1 MTVNSSQSFF
11 LVCSFLLIS
20 SAINAQQVY
29 VETGFSSAFFKD
41 YVNNLG
47 ENTLDLSYSKSQES
61 FLESGF
67 RFNLFE
73 ERVHWDVGFSY
84 NKYKINTGFYAGNI
98 SVPATYNLSY
108 LTLKIGAVLNIVNE
122 PRFKIQIHSH
132 LSYDGL
138 ITGTNSYRDVIT
150 DLYKDDNFD
159 KTLLRF
165 HRGVS
170 TEYTISKQVAIYLS
184 YNIADSFKEKGKDSN
199 SGESYALHTN
209 SFSMGLLFDIS
220 RQINRLFNRFL
231 V

>member
-1 MTVNSSQSFF
+1 MIVNSSQKFF

-29 VETGFSSAFFKD
+29 LETGFSSAFFKN

-47 ENTLDLSYSKSQES
+47 ENTLDLGYSKSQES

-108 LTLKIGAVLNIVNE
+108 LTLKAGVVLAIVNE

-132 LSYDGL
+132 ISYDGL

-150 DLYKDDNFD
+150 DLYKDDTFD

-165 HRGVS
+165 HRGAS
-170 TEYTISKQVAIYLS
+170 AEYTISKQVAIYIS

-199 SGESYALHTN
+199 SEESYVLRTN
-209 SFSMGLLFDIS
+209 SISMGLLFDIS
-220 RQINRLFNRFL
+220 KQINRLFNRYF
-231 V
+231 